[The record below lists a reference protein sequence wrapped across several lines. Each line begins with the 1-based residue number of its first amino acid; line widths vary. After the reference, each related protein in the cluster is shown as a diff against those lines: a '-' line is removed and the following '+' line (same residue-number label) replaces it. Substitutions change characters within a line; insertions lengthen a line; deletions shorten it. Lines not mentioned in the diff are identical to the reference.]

1 MIKMLAPLFALDP
14 LFRRTFLLVV
24 PCQAFGRIAAS
35 GIFTAL
41 EMCTTLARI
50 VREIR
55 FMTEEEVSFF
65 CCFTKKSIV
74 HMTFAGDWAV
84 LCGVSRF
91 VELRVQLEP
100 SNVVWLQKW
109 HHTISTCG
117 KVLQAFILQSDWLIG
132 LDSNLPDFLGFL
144 LSQSYWCQQNTADIL
159 QKFVACQEVR
169 KNKLVYMLAVYFE

>member
-74 HMTFAGDWAV
+74 HMTFAGD
-84 LCGVSRF
+84 
-91 VELRVQLEP
+91 
-100 SNVVWLQKW
+100 
-109 HHTISTCG
+109 
-117 KVLQAFILQSDWLIG
+117 
-132 LDSNLPDFLGFL
+132 
-144 LSQSYWCQQNTADIL
+144 
-159 QKFVACQEVR
+159 
-169 KNKLVYMLAVYFE
+169 